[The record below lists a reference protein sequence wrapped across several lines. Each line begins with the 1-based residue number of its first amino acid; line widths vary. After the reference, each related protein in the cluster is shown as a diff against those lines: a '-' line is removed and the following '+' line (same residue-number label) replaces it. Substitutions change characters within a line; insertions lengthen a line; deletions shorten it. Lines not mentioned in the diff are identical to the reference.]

1 MQSPRFVRTSLRIY
15 RRNRPRKERRGH
27 LRGGLPAKI
36 PRCEGSASVHDNAA
50 DSHEDGSF
58 SNSPT
63 ALDIASCEPP
73 SAYWAKHRIDGAD
86 SATAFTVCAMNN
98 GNLALEKVVLFTAN
112 ECSVQAKVSVQATV
126 VKNVQVSSTAM
137 AQELLAEADSLK
149 PCKGFGEKGEFAANP
164 KRQEKTC
171 GGKTF
176 SMSCPGVAQELGKA
190 CPQCRYLKKLLLNQ
204 ASYKRRK
211 AHACTRP
218 LSYKLNI
225 RSMQLKR
232 TKSKILRVKLNI
244 EKLKR

>member
-1 MQSPRFVRTSLRIY
+1 
-15 RRNRPRKERRGH
+15 
-27 LRGGLPAKI
+27 
-36 PRCEGSASVHDNAA
+36 
-50 DSHEDGSF
+50 
-58 SNSPT
+58 
-63 ALDIASCEPP
+63 
-73 SAYWAKHRIDGAD
+73 
-86 SATAFTVCAMNN
+86 MNN

-137 AQELLAEADSLK
+137 AQELLAEADSLI

-190 CPQCRYLKKLLLNQ
+190 CPQCRYLRKLLFNR

-211 AHACTRP
+211 GTCLHPAPFIQAEDSEHATEEDE
-218 LSYKLNI
+218 
-225 RSMQLKR
+225 
-232 TKSKILRVKLNI
+232 I
-244 EKLKR
+244 ENSESEVEH